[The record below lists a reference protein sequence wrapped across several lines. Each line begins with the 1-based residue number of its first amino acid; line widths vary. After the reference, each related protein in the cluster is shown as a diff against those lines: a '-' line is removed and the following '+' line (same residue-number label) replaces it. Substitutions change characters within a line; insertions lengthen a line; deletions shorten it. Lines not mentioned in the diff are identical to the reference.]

1 MTSPR
6 PLSDSVM
13 VLGRFASGFQIT
25 TLEFVHPVEVVPPSG
40 VVRLRLAVG

>member
-25 TLEFVHPVEVVPPSG
+25 NLEFFNPIEMTPPCG